1 MQELVPQRQRGNKT
15 KATHARENTR
25 GGDEPA
31 TCQVEANEG
40 AEEGSIEMGLLGWDQ
55 NRIFVDLRG
64 EPSDGSKGSGNQRVV
79 VVRMVRRVGGSGG

>member
-1 MQELVPQRQRGNKT
+1 
-15 KATHARENTR
+15 
-25 GGDEPA
+25 
-31 TCQVEANEG
+31 
-40 AEEGSIEMGLLGWDQ
+40 MGLLGWDQ